1 MGCFRCGITSKCQ
14 PRETMKHPQIRW
26 NPGTREHF
34 CMKCGRISDAIT
46 IADAQEQLEQYECTI
61 PSAEAPSAEP
71 GMKTR
76 RLNRRHK

>member
-1 MGCFRCGITSKCQ
+1 
-14 PRETMKHPQIRW
+14 
-26 NPGTREHF
+26 
-34 CMKCGRISDAIT
+34 MKCGRISDAIT
-46 IADAQEQLEQYECTI
+46 VADAQEQLEQYECTI